1 MVDKL
6 GKGERTAVLARL
18 LCGKPNQL
26 ISLSE
31 LADSLNAAKSTL
43 SEDAAA
49 IKKAFSQLDLGVIET
64 IPGANGGIRWRPG
77 GNVQWQTKIIND
89 LCAQLADPARILPG
103 GYLFTSDLC
112 TDAKQVEQF
121 ASLFAHLFADREPTV
136 VLTVEMKGITL
147 AYATARYLGVPLAIA
162 RKELPGSLEGWPL
175 VIRQERTEGPTINI
189 NYETGSHKRVQ
200 TMALPH
206 RSLPKQARALI
217 IDDFMRAGGTAHGL
231 EELVQEFG
239 GTTVGCGVLVATR
252 EPEQKLI
259 NDYFALALLE
269 NVDADQQVVT
279 VKPGNVMHKT
289 NR

>member
-1 MVDKL
+1 MDRL

-49 IKKAFSQLDLGVIET
+49 IKKAFAQLDLGTIET
-64 IPGANGGIRWRPG
+64 VPGANGGIRWRPG
-77 GNVQWQTKIIND
+77 GNVEWQRKIADN
-89 LCAQLADPARILPG
+89 LCVQLAEPARILPG

-112 TDAKQVEQF
+112 TDSRQVEQY
-121 ASLFAHLFADREPTV
+121 AALFAHLFAEREPNV

-162 RKELPGSLEGWPL
+162 RKELPGSVEGGWPL
-175 VIRQERTEGPTINI
+175 VIRHERTEGPTVNI

-252 EPEQKLI
+252 EPRQKLI
-259 NDYFALALLE
+259 DDYSALAFLE
-269 NVDADQQVVT
+269 AVDTERQLIT
-279 VKPGNVMHKT
+279 VSPGNIIG
-289 NR
+289 R